1 MPSEPTG
8 ERLLA
13 RRYRLVTQ
21 VGRGGMGTVWQAH
34 DEVLGRDV
42 AVKEV
47 ILPHGLTDE
56 ERAVHH
62 KRTFREA
69 RTAAR
74 LGHPGVVTVYDVV
87 EEDDR
92 PWIIMEL
99 IKARSL
105 DLVIKQEGPLE
116 VHRAAEIARQML
128 AALHAA
134 HEAGVLHRDVK
145 PSNVLITGTG
155 RMGERAVLTDFGI
168 ATASG
173 DATLTQTGLVMG
185 SPAYIAPERARGRVA
200 GPASDL
206 WSLGVTLY
214 AMVNGKSPFERSE
227 PMAALVAVISDEP
240 DPPEKGG
247 RLIPVIDGLLR
258 KNPDER
264 MDAIEA
270 GALLDE
276 IVRRE
281 TVDTQRTMA
290 VEFPLDELPGPQTT
304 TSDAYGEA
312 YAEPY
317 PETYAPDQPLPAE
330 LDGDPGGP
338 TTAGPGGRTSIDPG
352 GRTSIDPV
360 GGAPRPETPD
370 ARPDQLTSFDLP
382 TGTARPARLPRS
394 SRTPGPVT
402 GQEKTGKSGG
412 PDEGGTNGGPGET
425 TPDPDRVS
433 SWRSGRRT
441 QPSGGGTAPSQPPA
455 ARHGSPGTPSGAT
468 SAGPGSAGRAAPE
481 PTTHFPPTT
490 HPAGRPTLASNRNV
504 LIVAAIAL
512 LIIVIVAGYAL
523 ANGGDDGKPARKEGA
538 GTRAGNTTPSGPAT
552 TGKPSTKPSDGLP
565 AGFRLHKDRSGYSVP
580 VPAGWSGPERK
591 QGGDY
596 FRSPDRGAYLQIDQT
611 DDPGES
617 AIDDWERQARAPR
630 FDGYKKIKIAPTGD
644 QPPVPDTG
652 DGDESADWEFT
663 YDGSGGRRM
672 HILNRGF
679 VANGHGYAILLCAP
693 DKEWAKVHSDL
704 QPVYRFFKPAGD

>member
-1 MPSEPTG
+1 MPNEPTG

-105 DLVIKQEGPLE
+105 DQVIKQDGPLE
-116 VHRAAEIARQML
+116 PRRAAEIGRQML

-134 HEAGVLHRDVK
+134 HGAGVLHRDVK

-168 ATASG
+168 ATAAG

-206 WSLGVTLY
+206 WSLGVTLF
-214 AMVNGKSPFERSE
+214 AMLHGRSPFERPE
-227 PMAALVAVISDEP
+227 PMAALVAVISEEP

-247 RLIPVIDGLLR
+247 RLVPVIEGLLR
-258 KNPDER
+258 KNPDQR

-270 GALLDE
+270 GALLDA
-276 IVRRE
+276 IVRQE
-281 TVDTQRTMA
+281 SIDTQRTMA
-290 VEFPLDELPGPQTT
+290 VEFSADDLADPQGTVQDT
-304 TSDAYGEA
+304 AYRSRPYAEA

-317 PETYAPDQPLPAE
+317 PETYAPDQPLPE
-330 LDGDPGGP
+330 EMEES
-338 TTAGPGGRTSIDPG
+338 GGRPE
-352 GRTSIDPV
+352 
-360 GGAPRPETPD
+360 APESAPSASAPQAPASEQAQE
-370 ARPDQLTSFDLP
+370 ARPDQLTSLDLP
-382 TGTARPARLPRS
+382 SAATRAA
-394 SRTPGPVT
+394 
-402 GQEKTGKSGG
+402 KK
-412 PDEGGTNGGPGET
+412 GGPGTPPPPPTHATRASAENPGET
-425 TPDPDRVS
+425 APDPDRVT
-433 SWRSGRRT
+433 SWRSGPRT
-441 QPSGGGTAPSQPPA
+441 QPAGAVRAGQGPPEQPGPA
-455 ARHGSPGTPSGAT
+455 
-468 SAGPGSAGRAAPE
+468 
-481 PTTHFPPTT
+481 THFPPTT
-490 HPAGRPTLASNRNV
+490 HHPSARPALAANRNV
-504 LIVAAIAL
+504 LIVAAIVL
-512 LIIVIVAGYAL
+512 VIIVVVASIAL
-523 ANGGDDGKPARKEGA
+523 ASGGGEDTPARKEGA
-538 GTRAGNTTPSGPAT
+538 TTPSSAGAT
-552 TGKPSTKPSDGLP
+552 PSTLATSASSSVSPSTPTSASPSGGLP
-565 AGFRLHKDRSGYSVP
+565 AGFTLHEDGSGYAVP
-580 VPAGWSGPERK
+580 VPKGWSGPERK

-596 FRSPDRGAYLQIDQT
+596 FYSPDRKVYLQIDQT
-611 DDPGES
+611 DDPGDS
-617 AIDDWERQARAPR
+617 AIDDWRRQERGGAGFP
-630 FDGYKKIKIAPTGD
+630 GYKQIKIAPTGD

-652 DGDESADWEFT
+652 DGDDSADWEFT
-663 YDGSGGRRM
+663 YNGDGGRV

-679 VANGHGYAILLCAP
+679 VANGHGYAILLRAP
-693 DKEWAKVHSDL
+693 DAAWAKVFAEL
-704 QPVYRFFKPAGD
+704 QPVYAYFKPADD

>member
-99 IKARSL
+99 IRARSL
-105 DLVIKQEGPLE
+105 DQVIKQEGPLE
-116 VHRAAEIARQML
+116 VHRSAEIGRQML

-134 HEAGVLHRDVK
+134 HQAGVLHRDVK
-145 PSNVLITGTG
+145 PSNVLITGAG

-240 DPPEKGG
+240 DPPDKGG

-276 IVRRE
+276 IVRQE

-317 PETYAPDQPLPAE
+317 PETYAPDEPIPAE
-330 LDGDPGGP
+330 MD
-338 TTAGPGGRTSIDPG
+338 DPG
-352 GRTSIDPV
+352 GRTSVDPV
-360 GGAPRPETPD
+360 GGTPRPETPD

-382 TGTARPARLPRS
+382 AGAARAVGAAGPATESGRA
-394 SRTPGPVT
+394 
-402 GQEKTGKSGG
+402 GKAGDAAKGG
-412 PDEGGTNGGPGET
+412 AKAGPGET

-433 SWRSGRRT
+433 SWRSRPRT
-441 QPSGGGTAPSQPPA
+441 EPSGGAAPSGHGSLKP
-455 ARHGSPGTPSGAT
+455 GSPGD
-468 SAGPGSAGRAAPE
+468 GPPAD

-490 HPAGRPTLASNRNV
+490 HPVARPALASNRNV
-504 LIVAAIAL
+504 LIVAAVALVIIVVVASIAL
-512 LIIVIVAGYAL
+512 ASGR
-523 ANGGDDGKPARKEGA
+523 GGGEKPSGKGGAPAPATK
-538 GTRAGNTTPSGPAT
+538 TTSGPA
-552 TGKPSTKPSDGLP
+552 GSAKPSGSPSAGLP
-565 AGFRLHKDRSGYSVP
+565 AGFRMHRDGSGYAVP
-580 VPAGWSGPERK
+580 VPKGWSGPERK

-596 FRSPDRGAYLQIDQT
+596 FYSPDRKVYLQIDQT
-611 DDPGES
+611 DDPSDS
-617 AIDDWERQARAPR
+617 ALDDWKRQERGGSGFP
-630 FDGYKKIKIAPTGD
+630 GYKKIKIAPTGD
-644 QPPVPDTG
+644 QPPVPDTRG
-652 DGDESADWEFT
+652 DDSADWEFT
-663 YDGSGGRRM
+663 YDGKSGRM
-672 HILNRGF
+672 HVLNRGF
-679 VANGHGYAILLCAP
+679 VKSGNGYAILLCAP
-693 DKEWAKVHSDL
+693 DKGWAKIHSDL
-704 QPVYRFFKPAGD
+704 QPVYRFFEPADD